1 MNRKRI
7 IKHTI
12 ALIVILL
19 LTAVVEILCF
29 NGNAVFDESY
39 SHKYSASGR
48 NGYQF
53 EKSETDEYIIY
64 SMDTQ
69 GEYIDKFYMTY
80 QSEDS
85 FSYTVSLL
93 QYESITD
100 GANGTEENNIIKI
113 SDKATGNLERAVTH
127 INQRADKVLVR
138 ISKEDIDE
146 EVKPSI
152 SSFVLSNSIQIN
164 PYRVVF
170 IFVSI
175 FIGYVILFMRRTVVE
190 HPEYTFFAIAISMGT
205 MITILS
211 PVIFKSWDEEI
222 HFNRAYSITFSD
234 NVEYTQSTY
243 NMYSMNIPDVN
254 TMEERDLIAD
264 YLQEKNYEITMVK
277 EKTSDFV
284 DYSKRAYLPQ
294 AFGLKLGRTVGLP
307 FLQTI
312 WLGKFFNLLVYSLI
326 FSLSVKYAK
335 FGKRALLCVG
345 LLPTSLF
352 LASTYSYDAFV
363 TAFLMLGL
371 VMIFNEL
378 VDRKSEL
385 NWKCITVGVF
395 TMILGSFSKAVY
407 IPLLLLLCFVPK
419 EKFKNRRQRK
429 FFVLTV
435 ILIFLIMMSSFVL
448 PALGNVVGNIDT
460 GGDSRGGNTSVTR
473 QIMYILGAPVGY
485 AKLLLETMGNSIGEY
500 FLGYRSRTFF
510 GYMGG
515 NGENL
520 YLLSVVL
527 TIFVT
532 ITGENK
538 IRLNRRMKIITGIIL
553 TGVAALI
560 WTALYLDFTPVGA
573 DVINGVQPRYYI
585 PLMFPVMLLFSS
597 GKIKC
602 EMNELRYNRIVLLT
616 NLVILSGCIY
626 SLILLPFCS

>member
-29 NGNAVFDESY
+29 NGNAVFDE
-39 SHKYSASGR
+39 YSASGR

-205 MITILS
+205 MIIILS
-211 PVIFKSWDEEI
+211 PVKFKSWDEEI

-352 LASTYSYDAFV
+352 LASAYSYDAFV

-378 VDRKSEL
+378 VDRESEL

-395 TMILGSFSKAVY
+395 AMILGSFSKAVY

-448 PALGNVVGNIDT
+448 GQL
-460 GGDSRGGNTSVTR
+460 
-473 QIMYILGAPVGY
+473 
-485 AKLLLETMGNSIGEY
+485 
-500 FLGYRSRTFF
+500 
-510 GYMGG
+510 
-515 NGENL
+515 
-520 YLLSVVL
+520 VL
-527 TIFVT
+527 
-532 ITGENK
+532 
-538 IRLNRRMKIITGIIL
+538 
-553 TGVAALI
+553 
-560 WTALYLDFTPVGA
+560 
-573 DVINGVQPRYYI
+573 I
-585 PLMFPVMLLFSS
+585 P
-597 GKIKC
+597 
-602 EMNELRYNRIVLLT
+602 
-616 NLVILSGCIY
+616 
-626 SLILLPFCS
+626 

>member
-1 MNRKRI
+1 MNRKRL

-12 ALIVILL
+12 ALIVIIL
-19 LTAVVEILCF
+19 LTSAVEILCF
-29 NGNAVFDESY
+29 NGSAVFDESY

-64 SMDTQ
+64 SMDT
-69 GEYIDKFYMTY
+69 GGVYIDKFYMTY
-80 QSEDS
+80 LSDES
-85 FSYTVSLL
+85 FSYTISLL
-93 QYESITD
+93 QYGSISEGT
-100 GANGTEENNIIKI
+100 NGTEENNIIKI
-113 SDKATGNLERAVTH
+113 SDKAAGILDQAVTN
-127 INQRADKVLVR
+127 IGQKADKVFVR
-138 ISKEDIDE
+138 ISKEDLE
-146 EVKPSI
+146 EEIKPSV
-152 SSFVLSNSIQIN
+152 SSIVLNNSIQIN
-164 PYRVVF
+164 PYRVGF
-170 IFVSI
+170 IFVTLC
-175 FIGYVILFMRRTVVE
+175 IGYVILFMRRTVAE
-190 HPEYTFFAIAISMGT
+190 HPEYTFFAVAMSMGI
-205 MITILS
+205 MIIVLS
-211 PVIFKSWDEEI
+211 PVKFKSWDEEI
-222 HFNRAYSITFSD
+222 HFNRAYSITYSE

-254 TMEERDLIAD
+254 TMEERDLIAG
-264 YLQEKNYEITMVK
+264 YLQEKNYEIITVK
-277 EKTSDFV
+277 EKSSDFV

-326 FSLSVKYAK
+326 FSLSIKYAK

-352 LASTYSYDAFV
+352 LAASYSYDAFV

-371 VMIFNEL
+371 VMILNEL
-378 VDRKSEL
+378 ADREAEL

-395 TMILGSFSKAVY
+395 AMILGSFSKAVY
-407 IPLLLLLCFVPK
+407 IPLLLLLCFIPK
-419 EKFKNRRQRK
+419 EKFRNGKQRK
-429 FFVLTV
+429 FFVLTI

-460 GGDSRGGNTSVTR
+460 AGDSRGGNTSVTR
-473 QIMYILGAPVGY
+473 QIMYILGAPFAY
-485 AKLLLETMGNSIGEY
+485 IKLLLETMANSVGEY
-500 FLGYRSRTFF
+500 FLGYKSRTFF

-515 NGENL
+515 NRENL

-527 TIFVT
+527 TVFVT
-532 ITGENK
+532 VTGENK
-538 IRLNRRMKIITGIIL
+538 IRLNRKIKIMMGVIL

-573 DVINGVQPRYYI
+573 EMINGVQPRYYI

-597 GKIKC
+597 DRIKC
-602 EMNELRYNRIVLLT
+602 EINELRYNRIVLLT

>member
-1 MNRKRI
+1 M
-7 IKHTI
+7 
-12 ALIVILL
+12 
-19 LTAVVEILCF
+19 
-29 NGNAVFDESY
+29 
-39 SHKYSASGR
+39 
-48 NGYQF
+48 
-53 EKSETDEYIIY
+53 
-64 SMDTQ
+64 
-69 GEYIDKFYMTY
+69 
-80 QSEDS
+80 
-85 FSYTVSLL
+85 
-93 QYESITD
+93 
-100 GANGTEENNIIKI
+100 
-113 SDKATGNLERAVTH
+113 
-127 INQRADKVLVR
+127 
-138 ISKEDIDE
+138 
-146 EVKPSI
+146 
-152 SSFVLSNSIQIN
+152 
-164 PYRVVF
+164 F

-205 MITILS
+205 MIIILS
-211 PVIFKSWDEEI
+211 PVKFKSWDEEI

>member
-205 MITILS
+205 MIIILS
-211 PVIFKSWDEEI
+211 PVKFKSWDEEI

-378 VDRKSEL
+378 VDK
-385 NWKCITVGVF
+385 
-395 TMILGSFSKAVY
+395 
-407 IPLLLLLCFVPK
+407 
-419 EKFKNRRQRK
+419 
-429 FFVLTV
+429 
-435 ILIFLIMMSSFVL
+435 
-448 PALGNVVGNIDT
+448 
-460 GGDSRGGNTSVTR
+460 
-473 QIMYILGAPVGY
+473 
-485 AKLLLETMGNSIGEY
+485 IG
-500 FLGYRSRTFF
+500 RAH
-510 GYMGG
+510 
-515 NGENL
+515 
-520 YLLSVVL
+520 V
-527 TIFVT
+527 
-532 ITGENK
+532 
-538 IRLNRRMKIITGIIL
+538 
-553 TGVAALI
+553 
-560 WTALYLDFTPVGA
+560 
-573 DVINGVQPRYYI
+573 
-585 PLMFPVMLLFSS
+585 
-597 GKIKC
+597 
-602 EMNELRYNRIVLLT
+602 
-616 NLVILSGCIY
+616 
-626 SLILLPFCS
+626 

>member
-19 LTAVVEILCF
+19 LTAAVEVLFF
-29 NGNAVFDESY
+29 NSNAVFDESY

-48 NGYQF
+48 YGYQF
-53 EKSETDEYIIY
+53 EKSETDDYIIY
-64 SMDTQ
+64 SLDT
-69 GEYIDKFYMTY
+69 GGGYIDKFHMIY
-80 QSEDS
+80 QSEES

-93 QYESITD
+93 QYGSISD
-100 GANGTEENNIIKI
+100 GTNGTEENNIIQI
-113 SDKATGNLERAVTH
+113 SDKATETFDRAV
-127 INQRADKVLVR
+127 ININHKADKVFVR

-146 EVKPSI
+146 DLKPSI

-164 PYRVVF
+164 SYRVVF
-170 IFVSI
+170 IFVTL

-190 HPEYTFFAIAISMGT
+190 HLEYTFFIIAMSMGT
-205 MITILS
+205 MIIILS
-211 PVIFKSWDEEI
+211 PVRFKSWDEEI

-243 NMYSMNIPDVN
+243 NMYSMNVPETD
-254 TMEERDLIAD
+254 TLEERELLAK
-264 YLQEKNYEITMVK
+264 YLQDKNYEIITVK
-277 EKTSDFV
+277 EKQSDFV

-294 AFGLKLGRTVGLP
+294 AFGLKLGKTVGLP

-352 LASTYSYDAFV
+352 LAASYSYDAFV

-371 VMIFNEL
+371 VLIINEL
-378 VDRKSEL
+378 VDKESEL
-385 NWKCITVGVF
+385 NWKSITVGVLA
-395 TMILGSFSKAVY
+395 MILGSYSKAVY
-407 IPLLLLLCFVPK
+407 IPLLLLLCFLPK
-419 EKFKNRRQRK
+419 EKFKNRKQRK
-429 FFVLTV
+429 FFVLTI

-460 GGDSRGGNTSVTR
+460 AGDSRGGNTSVTR
-473 QIMYILGAPVGY
+473 QILYILGAPVAY
-485 AKLLLETMGNSIGEY
+485 AKLLLETMANSIGEY
-500 FLGYRSRTFF
+500 FLGYKSRTLF
-510 GYMGG
+510 GYMGS
-515 NGENL
+515 NRENL

-527 TIFVT
+527 TVFVT

-538 IRLNRRMKIITGIIL
+538 IRLNRKMKIITGIIL

-597 GKIKC
+597 DKIKC

>member
-1 MNRKRI
+1 
-7 IKHTI
+7 
-12 ALIVILL
+12 
-19 LTAVVEILCF
+19 
-29 NGNAVFDESY
+29 
-39 SHKYSASGR
+39 
-48 NGYQF
+48 
-53 EKSETDEYIIY
+53 
-64 SMDTQ
+64 
-69 GEYIDKFYMTY
+69 
-80 QSEDS
+80 
-85 FSYTVSLL
+85 
-93 QYESITD
+93 
-100 GANGTEENNIIKI
+100 
-113 SDKATGNLERAVTH
+113 
-127 INQRADKVLVR
+127 
-138 ISKEDIDE
+138 
-146 EVKPSI
+146 
-152 SSFVLSNSIQIN
+152 
-164 PYRVVF
+164 
-170 IFVSI
+170 
-175 FIGYVILFMRRTVVE
+175 
-190 HPEYTFFAIAISMGT
+190 
-205 MITILS
+205 
-211 PVIFKSWDEEI
+211 
-222 HFNRAYSITFSD
+222 
-234 NVEYTQSTY
+234 
-243 NMYSMNIPDVN
+243 
-254 TMEERDLIAD
+254 
-264 YLQEKNYEITMVK
+264 
-277 EKTSDFV
+277 
-284 DYSKRAYLPQ
+284 
-294 AFGLKLGRTVGLP
+294 
-307 FLQTI
+307 
-312 WLGKFFNLLVYSLI
+312 
-326 FSLSVKYAK
+326 
-335 FGKRALLCVG
+335 
-345 LLPTSLF
+345 
-352 LASTYSYDAFV
+352 
-363 TAFLMLGL
+363 
-371 VMIFNEL
+371 MIFNEL